1 MLRALLAVLR
11 APARAV
17 PSRALV
23 RQGAAGS
30 HRCWIP
36 AAATWEEV
44 SPGRCGCSVVNSFKL
59 FRKLLKPVSAS
70 QLARSIDER
79 HQRLAAATV
88 AARSRTDRSQGA
100 RRSPVDRLVHRLCA
114 SLGLSLLC
122 RSRVLGAVLQQLCS
136 AAGLA
141 QWPKQ
146 QDGNEGCGR
155 AAGSSNAPPVPS
167 LSHPLTVSTPA
178 ALFISS
184 ASPVCSE
191 PLLTHSIPNI
201 QSLSPTTLR
210 LIHRRYC
217 KHSADDEDRCS
228 TCATT
233 PATPL
238 PLVISV
244 PSDTPPRSPTTLAK
258 SPRAVVVVPGGDQTA
273 SEVADL
279 SV

>member
-30 HRCWIP
+30 HRCSIP

-44 SPGRCGCSVVNSFKL
+44 CPGRCGCSVVNSFKL

-178 ALFISS
+178 ALFTSS

-210 LIHRRYC
+210 QAHPKTVLQALGRRRGQVQHVCHDSRGAAAAGYF
-217 KHSADDEDRCS
+217 
-228 TCATT
+228 CALRYTT
-233 PATPL
+233 EESHHAGEE
-238 PLVISV
+238 S
-244 PSDTPPRSPTTLAK
+244 SGR
-258 SPRAVVVVPGGDQTA
+258 RGG
-273 SEVADL
+273 SWWG
-279 SV
+279 SNR